1 MTGSQGEGQLPGPQV
16 YPTYII
22 IVAIIGAGG
31 AGLFLFLR
39 RQRSLVMYLP
49 ASASEVIDDMRE
61 KYPDLVVEDYV
72 DPNDPT
78 LLKGVTIKNPNGAD
92 EQWLTEM
99 AEKAKNIAGVDS
111 VNINYRGKQQTL

>member
-1 MTGSQGEGQLPGPQV
+1 
-16 YPTYII
+16 
-22 IVAIIGAGG
+22 
-31 AGLFLFLR
+31 
-39 RQRSLVMYLP
+39 MYLP
-49 ASASEVIDDMRE
+49 ASAEEVIDDMRE

-78 LLKGVTIKNPNGAD
+78 LFKGVTIKNPKGAD

-99 AEKAKNIAGVDS
+99 AEKAKTIAGVDS